1 MSKSKRHSSFYFD
14 IQNSYYQ
21 ILMKNILKYILPAIL
36 LSTILLCCAPAKWTP
51 IKQCN
56 TGISW
61 PPPPDDPKVRYLGV
75 LTGFQQ
81 EGQTVSSLVFGK
93 SNKGII
99 IKPVAIVRGHDDRLA
114 IADQGGKGVHLYL
127 PASQEYHFIFEANG
141 ESLQSPVGVAFD
153 DQGKLYVTESL
164 LRKILVFDALGNFQ
178 SAITMA
184 GAEMIQRPTGIVFN
198 SHDKKLYVSDTLS
211 HKILVF
217 NENGDFVTHLSS
229 RGETLGTLN
238 FPTHLGCDKEGNLYI
253 VDSLNFRTQI
263 YSPKTLTWQMFGRH
277 GNGSGDFASPKGID
291 VDKNGIIYIA
301 ESLFD
306 TVQLFDNTG
315 RYLLAIGSQ
324 GNGQGQFWMPSGL
337 AIDKQDRL
345 YVCDTYNQRIQ
356 IFQIIGD

>member
-1 MSKSKRHSSFYFD
+1 
-14 IQNSYYQ
+14 
-21 ILMKNILKYILPAIL
+21 MKKFLQYILPAIL
-36 LSTILLCCAPAKWTP
+36 LSTVLLCCAPAKWAP
-51 IKQCN
+51 VKQCN
-56 TGISW
+56 TGMAW
-61 PPPPDDPKVRYLGV
+61 PPLPAEPKVRYLGI
-75 LTGFQQ
+75 LTGFHQ
-81 EGQTVSSLVFGK
+81 EGLSVSSLIFGK
-93 SNKGII
+93 SNKGKI

-114 IADQGGKGVHLYL
+114 IADQGAQGVHLYL
-127 PASQEYHFIFEANG
+127 PASQEYHFIYQANG
-141 ESLQSPVGVAFD
+141 ESIQSPVGVAFD

-184 GAEMIQRPTGIVFN
+184 GEDRIRRPTGIVFN
-198 SHDKKLYVSDTLS
+198 AHDKHLYVSDTLS
-211 HKILVF
+211 HQILVF
-217 NENGDFVTHLSS
+217 NENGHFVARLSS

-263 YSPKTLTWQMFGRH
+263 YSPKTLTWKMFGRH
-277 GNGSGDFASPKGID
+277 GNGSGDFASPKGIG

-315 RYLLAIGSQ
+315 RYLLAVGSQ

-337 AIDKQDRL
+337 AIDTKERM

-356 IFQIIGD
+356 IFQLISD